1 MNEFNKM
8 KNAILGFAMIL
19 LAVSLAVAVITA
31 ERQTA
36 IEMGVS
42 IWQKSFNAH
51 IATTVAILT
60 AIVMAVIVAL
70 KKLGLTRWLFAGIPI
85 ALIAITFEWASFYA
99 YFEGMGKDY
108 SDRQK
113 SSSISKQALD
123 ASFQKLNP
131 ASLIV
136 EIDGSG
142 SVDNE
147 KALELNKQSAL
158 AERELIKC
166 NNVKGWKTKR
176 ACQTKWEAN
185 LANSNRQLSGIANL
199 QNETHLKHSERIA
212 EVQAL
217 ISLRN
222 IAKKE
227 ELNQIPYP
235 QFDTI
240 ESQSFAFK
248 IAAGA
253 IVFLNLTLFFM
264 GFGLIGF
271 KSLDSENYSE
281 VVTPQSNPRPAPAMA
296 TRSNAGSWGDG
307 SQSGWSAMAN
317 AARRLFMPR
326 PSNNATSALSPSHS
340 PALPTETLP
349 PEPVRESAGH
359 SESQPELDDENTQ
372 PEIDTRRYIGMGF
385 GNIRPNPNYG
395 RPFELTASEDLTASD
410 HSPDTDCVQLDA
422 DVCVY
427 PDAVTQTQSV
437 SDAMIETQSDR
448 EARIARVVAEAIAR
462 RDAVTAQNL
471 TASDIAPDD
480 DCVYSDAISPDAVRL
495 EKTEAQKK
503 AKSERWLAKKG
514 RGKSELFIY
523 EDLVLAV
530 KKDDSLFFRGK
541 ISGRKVEK
549 FTNRGREIAKE
560 AIERLKKDGY
570 LNMAGELV

>member
-1 MNEFNKM
+1 MNEFNKI
-8 KNAILGFAMIL
+8 KNGILGFAMIL

-36 IEMGVS
+36 VEMGVS

-70 KKLGLTRWLFAGIPI
+70 KKLGLTRWLFAGVPI
-85 ALIAITFEWASFYA
+85 ALIAIVFEWASFYA

-108 SDRQK
+108 SDKQK

-131 ASLIV
+131 ASLAI

-142 SVDNE
+142 SEDNE

-158 AERELIKC
+158 AEKELIKC

-185 LANSNRQLSGIANL
+185 LANSNRQLDGIANL
-199 QNETHLKHSERIA
+199 QNETHLKHSEKIA

-235 QFDTI
+235 QFDMI

-253 IVFLNLTLFFM
+253 IVFLNLTLFFV

-271 KSLDSENYSE
+271 KLHDNLDSENITSHSY
-281 VVTPQSNPRPAPAMA
+281 PRPAPAMA
-296 TRSNAGSWGDG
+296 TRSNAGSWRDG
-307 SQSGWSAMAN
+307 TQSGWSAMWNKAK
-317 AARRLFMPR
+317 
-326 PSNNATSALSPSHS
+326 SALSKNTATAFAPSHSPSHS
-340 PALPTETLP
+340 E
-349 PEPVRESAGH
+349 PEQFTGH
-359 SESQPELDDENTQ
+359 SEPEHAQEHVQEPKKRTIGFAPWEDDLMTVSEPELTVSE
-372 PEIDTRRYIGMGF
+372 P
-385 GNIRPNPNYG
+385 
-395 RPFELTASEDLTASD
+395 ELTVSEPELTVSEPEPTVSEEENERKERLGRVVDRALARKI
-410 HSPDTDCVQLDA
+410 T
-422 DVCVY
+422 
-427 PDAVTQTQSV
+427 V
-437 SDAMIETQSDR
+437 SDSDR
-448 EARIARVVAEAIAR
+448 FSLETDEGFLPETVETVGLFPETVNSQKRSETVRNAR
-462 RDAVTAQNL
+462 RFLARNRL
-471 TASDIAPDD
+471 KK
-480 DCVYSDAISPDAVRL
+480 SPLKRL
-495 EKTEAQKK
+495 YGFKEW
-503 AKSERWLAKKG
+503 RKG
-514 RGKSELFIY
+514 RGKSDVFGYEKLVTEIQNPKSSLFWRGRITLKRVMPFCNCAY
-523 EDLVLAV
+523 PNAV
-530 KKDDSLFFRGK
+530 KL
-541 ISGRKVEK
+541 
-549 FTNRGREIAKE
+549 
-560 AIERLKKDGY
+560 IERLKQDGY
-570 LNMAGELV
+570 LNGEGEVNHG